1 MRRSISLSV
10 LMLGALLIAAPLTAQ
25 DLYVYPEKGQDSQQQ
40 EKDKYACYE
49 WARGQSGFDPMQ
61 RPQATTPPPQ
71 TQAPTSSAG
80 RGLVGGALAGAVI
93 GEIAN
98 DDAGKGAAIG
108 AASGAIFGGARRNRQ
123 QQANQQQEQ
132 QWAQQ
137 QAANYEQQRHG
148 YNRAYAACLE
158 GRGYTVK

>member
-10 LMLGALLIAAPLTAQ
+10 LMLGVLLIAAPLTAQ
-25 DLYVYPEKGQDSQQQ
+25 DLYVYPEKGQDAKQQ
-40 EKDKYACYE
+40 EKDKFACYE
-49 WARGQSGFDPMQ
+49 WARDQSGFDPMQ

-98 DDAGKGAAIG
+98 DDAGK
-108 AASGAIFGGARRNRQ
+108 
-123 QQANQQQEQ
+123 ANQQQEQ